1 MVKQFGHKEKKKE
14 RKVAETIIP
23 QSFPISVINTLE
35 KCSANIF
42 REKSAV

>member
-14 RKVAETIIP
+14 RKVAETI
-23 QSFPISVINTLE
+23 SFPISVINTLE